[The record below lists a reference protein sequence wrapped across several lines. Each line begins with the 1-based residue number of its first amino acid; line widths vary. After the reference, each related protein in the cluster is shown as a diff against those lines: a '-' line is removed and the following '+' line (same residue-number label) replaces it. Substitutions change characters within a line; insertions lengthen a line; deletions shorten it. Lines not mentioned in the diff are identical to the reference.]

1 MVATTDCIEESRPT
15 VGKKVRGKTYWKEV
29 DQSTDHKITR
39 VCGELLTY
47 LVFFP
52 SQVSKPIMEKKRRA
66 RINKSLDQLKTLLE
80 SYYSTNVSK
89 QTLTQQSQKSFNL

>member
-52 SQVSKPIMEKKRRA
+52 
-66 RINKSLDQLKTLLE
+66 
-80 SYYSTNVSK
+80 
-89 QTLTQQSQKSFNL
+89 LTGV